1 MDFGFEHGSDA
12 PLQGSLSLKRGH
24 RPESGEL
31 WAFAMI
37 HDSWFPISRFA
48 LLCPQAVVRSC
59 RHGKRNKLG
68 RFAIQDFFLPCHIF
82 RVNTY

>member
-37 HDSWFPISRFA
+37 HDPWFPISRFA

-68 RFAIQDFFLPCHIF
+68 LSWVALLFKIFFFLVIYF
-82 RVNTY
+82 E